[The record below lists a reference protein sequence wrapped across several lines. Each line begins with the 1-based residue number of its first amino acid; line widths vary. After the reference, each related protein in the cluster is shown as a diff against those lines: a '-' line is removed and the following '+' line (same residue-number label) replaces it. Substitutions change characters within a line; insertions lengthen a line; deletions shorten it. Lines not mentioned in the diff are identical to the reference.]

1 VRIER
6 VELFVLRLPLKRA
19 YETSGSRETHQTR
32 VLARVESDGAVGW
45 GESVAPE
52 LPWYSGETPKTVWY
66 ALDEIIVPALLA
78 AELHQPEDTE
88 RVLWWIREHR
98 MAKATLEMAIWDLFA
113 KRDGRSLSKV
123 LGGTRDRILCGVAI
137 GIQPSIE
144 ELLETIR
151 RELSAGYQR
160 VKVKIKPGWD
170 GSVAEAIRATFP
182 NLPFMLDANSAY
194 TLADAPLFKRFD
206 AYKPTMIEQPLAHDD
221 IVDHAT
227 LQRQIETAICLDE
240 SIHTGDDARKAIEL
254 GATRVINI
262 KAGRVGG
269 LTSARRIHDVCR
281 DAGIPVW
288 CGGMLEMGIGRAH
301 NVHLAS
307 LANFKLPGDVSAS
320 ERYFETEIIGEP
332 FTVQPDGTMRV
343 PTGPGIGVTVLEKLI
358 RKIAVRTKQYRP
370 TRTTVKV
377 RKVAAKTSR
386 VTAKSGKKRTAR
398 PAAGRPRAATPR
410 SRR

>member
-1 VRIER
+1 MRIER
-6 VELFVLRLPLKRA
+6 VELFLLRLPLKRA

-32 VLARVESDGAVGW
+32 VIARVESEGAVGW

-52 LPWYSGETPKTVWY
+52 LPWYSGETPQTVWY

-78 AELHQPEDTE
+78 AELHRPEDTE
-88 RVLWWIREHR
+88 RLLSWIREHR

-113 KRDGRSLSKV
+113 KRDSQSLSKL
-123 LGGTRDRILCGVAI
+123 LGGTRERILCGVAI

-144 ELLETIR
+144 ALLETIR
-151 RELSAGYQR
+151 RERAAGYQR

-170 GSVAEAIRATFP
+170 ASVAEAIRKEFP
-182 NLPFMLDANSAY
+182 DLPFMLDANSAY
-194 TLADAPLFKRFD
+194 TLADTPLFQRID
-206 AYKPTMIEQPLAHDD
+206 AYAPTMIEQPLAHDD
-221 IVDHAT
+221 IVDHAA
-227 LQRQIETAICLDE
+227 LQRAIKTPICLDE

-254 GATRVINI
+254 GATRIINI

-269 LTSARRIHDVCR
+269 LASARRIHDVCLER
-281 DAGIPVW
+281 RIPVW

-307 LANFKLPGDVSAS
+307 LPNFSLPGDVSAS
-320 ERYFETEIIGEP
+320 ERYFATEIIGEP
-332 FTVQPDGTMRV
+332 FTAQPDGTMRV
-343 PTGPGIGVTVLEKLI
+343 PTGHGIGVTVLEKVI

-370 TRTTVKV
+370 TRAS
-377 RKVAAKTSR
+377 AAKR
-386 VTAKSGKKRTAR
+386 AAR
-398 PAAGRPRAATPR
+398 PSGRRSRAATPR